1 MRLRLGQET
10 DKKPE
15 PNEKNDGNDGA
26 MRMQGNAI
34 ETSTDVMRL
43 LARHDVDAAGAAD
56 LSRYGKELLGF
67 DEPILDQY
75 TCAICFGLVISKNV
89 LETISNG
96 PTLFYQHH
104 YRQINYRL
112 DMIAYLLAR
121 EIEGKGFK
129 ALPFAASQM
138 VDWQNQKAH
147 VSHKRMG
154 EIAGIGW
161 IGRNNLLV
169 HPVFGAQV
177 RYNTVLTDMPLEA
190 GEPLETGCGSCTAC
204 MQACPAE
211 AIKAERELF
220 DHKGCFAMLKRFKN
234 ERGLGH
240 HICGICVKACRGKR

>member
-1 MRLRLGQET
+1 MNAE
-10 DKKPE
+10 
-15 PNEKNDGNDGA
+15 GNLTEGPI
-26 MRMQGNAI
+26 G
-34 ETSTDVMRL
+34 VMEL
-43 LARHDVDAAGAAD
+43 LARHDVDVAGAAD
-56 LSRYGKELLGF
+56 LSLYGKEILGF
-67 DEPILDQY
+67 DDPILDRY
-75 TCAICFGLVISKNV
+75 TCAISFGLVISKNV

-112 DMIAYLLAR
+112 DMIAYLVAR
-121 EIEGKGFK
+121 EIEQKGFK

-138 VDWQNQKAH
+138 IDWQNQKAH
-147 VSHKRMG
+147 ISHKRIG

-169 HPVFGAQV
+169 HPVFGAHV

-190 GEPLETGCGSCTAC
+190 GEPLETGCDTCTAC
-204 MQACPAE
+204 MQACPAD
-211 AIKAERELF
+211 AIKAEQELF

-240 HICGICVKACRGKR
+240 HICGICVRACRGKR

>member
-1 MRLRLGQET
+1 MA
-10 DKKPE
+10 
-15 PNEKNDGNDGA
+15 GN
-26 MRMQGNAI
+26 I
-34 ETSTDVMRL
+34 VLTL
-43 LARHDVDAAGAAD
+43 LAPHDVDAAAVAD
-56 LSRYGKELLGF
+56 LSHYEKEILGF

-75 TCAICFGLVISKNV
+75 RYGICFGLVISMNV

-138 VDWQNQKAH
+138 IDWQNQKAH
-147 VSHKRMG
+147 ISHKRMG

-161 IGRNNLLV
+161 IGKNNLLV

-190 GEPLETGCGSCTAC
+190 GKPLEKGCGGCTAC
-204 MQACPAE
+204 ATACPAQ
-211 AIKAERELF
+211 AIKDDRELF
-220 DHKGCFAMLKRFKN
+220 DHKGCFAMLKRYKN
-234 ERGLGH
+234 ERALGH
-240 HICGICVKACRGKR
+240 HICGICVRACRGKR